1 MHTSFTVKRLWYV
14 TVVVASWVLSTSHS
28 FVIPSTSCR
37 TRTNFPKDNNCNEI
51 VRCLTLS
58 DENEVTVFGFPRDT
72 VARPLS
78 LFLTSQFLLFIGIG
92 AIIPSIPLYGKEIG
106 LSGAANGFV
115 ISAPAVTLLLGAN
128 RGGALADVARK
139 PSMLIGMAIIAV
151 ADLATS
157 LANSLPTL
165 LLARLGLGAGR
176 CISEAGERGMLADW
190 ATQSPEL
197 RGRALAAQQVVAALG
212 IAIGAPL
219 GGIVVEQFG
228 PRAAFLCVSAAALLA
243 FAIYSTL
250 PETIEL
256 STKDRRQA
264 VDTVQLDGDWKRLLS
279 IRQWQGLAL
288 CQAGATFGF
297 AAKIA
302 SIPLLATAILPGGAV
317 GAGALVSMTGLSGI
331 VGAPIGGWLT
341 DKTSAKS
348 TAILSGLLSATGLML
363 VPLALSLDDVNIT
376 FLGLDNQAAA
386 FCAMVIVWSLGASAQ
401 GPALTALAQE
411 LAPANAKAT
420 AMALPRATGDGTYI
434 VAPFLLGVIAD
445 SSLPL
450 GAECA
455 AAGAATLCGV
465 LALALLSDGIA
476 ATRVD

>member
-1 MHTSFTVKRLWYV
+1 MKQLFYV
-14 TVVVASWVLSTSHS
+14 TVLVLSWLLSTTQG
-28 FVIPSTSCR
+28 FVIPSTCCW
-37 TRTNFPKDNNCNEI
+37 TRTNLPKDS
-51 VRCLTLS
+51 RCHKVVHYTAVS
-58 DENEVTVFGFPRDT
+58 NENEVTVFGFPRDT

-115 ISAPAVTLLLGAN
+115 ISAPAVALLLGAN

-139 PSMLIGMAIIAV
+139 PSMLIGMAVIAV
-151 ADLATS
+151 ADLGTS

-190 ATQSPEL
+190 ATQAPEL

-212 IAIGAPL
+212 IAVGAPL
-219 GGIVVEQFG
+219 GGMVVEQFG

-243 FAIYSTL
+243 FAIYLIL
-250 PETIEL
+250 PETIGL
-256 STKDRRQA
+256 STKDGRQTSETLH
-264 VDTVQLDGDWKRLLS
+264 VDGDWKRLLS

-302 SIPLLATAILPGGAV
+302 SIPLLATAVLPGGAL

-341 DKTSAKS
+341 DKTSAKL
-348 TAILSGLLSATGLML
+348 TAILSGILSAAGLML
-363 VPLALSLDDVNIT
+363 VPVALSLDDANVA
-376 FLGLDNQAAA
+376 FLGLDNQAVA
-386 FCAMVIVWSLGASAQ
+386 FSAMVIVWSLGASAQ

-411 LAPANAKAT
+411 MAPATAKAT

-455 AAGAATLCGV
+455 AAGVATLCGV
-465 LALALLSDGIA
+465 LALAFLSGDGIVA
-476 ATRVD
+476 KRVL

>member
-1 MHTSFTVKRLWYV
+1 MKRLFNIS
-14 TVVVASWVLSTSHS
+14 VVVVSWLSTSSS
-28 FVIPSTSCR
+28 FVIPSTYGR
-37 TRTNFPKDNNCNEI
+37 TRTNLSKDNNEVVGFTAVSNN
-51 VRCLTLS
+51 
-58 DENEVTVFGFPRDT
+58 NEVTVFGFPRDT

-115 ISAPAVTLLLGAN
+115 ISAPAVSLLLGAN
-128 RGGALADVARK
+128 RGGALADMARK
-139 PSMLIGMAIIAV
+139 PSMLLGMAVIAV
-151 ADLATS
+151 ADLGTS

-176 CISEAGERGMLADW
+176 CMSEAGERGMLADW
-190 ATQSPEL
+190 ATQAPEL

-219 GGIVVEQFG
+219 GGIVVETFG
-228 PRAAFLCVSAAALLA
+228 PRAAFLCVSAAATAA
-243 FAIYSTL
+243 FTIYLVL

-256 STKDRRQA
+256 STKDRRQTT
-264 VDTVQLDGDWKRLLS
+264 DTVRLDGDWKRLLTIS
-279 IRQWQGLAL
+279 QWQGLAL

-317 GAGALVSMTGLSGI
+317 GAGVLVSMTGLSGI

-348 TAILSGLLSATGLML
+348 TAILSGILSAAGLML
-363 VPLALSLDDVNIT
+363 VPVALSLDDANVA

-386 FCAMVIVWSLGASAQ
+386 FCSTVIVWSLGASAQ

-411 LAPANAKAT
+411 LAPATATAT

-450 GAECA
+450 GTECA
-455 AAGAATLCGV
+455 AAGAATLCGI
-465 LALALLSDGIA
+465 LALALLNDDGIDA
-476 ATRVD
+476 KRA